1 MSDVK
6 WQNLRELFLSHLA
19 TDLNLS
25 ENTIAAYDADLIDF
39 FKWCRRK
46 KLDSVDQPANRLYD
60 YLLDLRNRS
69 LNPATIARRLSTL
82 KHLYKLLVSEG
93 IVRRNPAASIEGP
106 RLMRRLPQI
115 LDQSEMEQLLSKPK
129 PDTPFGMRDRAL
141 LELWYA
147 CGLRISEVRTIRVED
162 LMLELRLLR
171 VLGKGR
177 KERMVPFGSFA
188 RDACEMYIEAARP
201 VLLKQKPTSTLF
213 LNNLGGGLSR
223 MGLWKI
229 LKKYTDMCEFSTKV
243 KPHTIRHSCATHLIE
258 AGADIRTVMELL
270 GHADISTTQIY
281 THLDREYLREVHKS
295 FHPRA

>member
-6 WQNLRELFLSHLA
+6 WQNLRGLFLSHLA

-25 ENTIAAYDADLIDF
+25 ENTIAAYDADLTDF

-46 KLDSVDQPANRLYD
+46 RLHSIDQRSNTLYD

-69 LNPATIARRLSTL
+69 LNPATMARRLSTL
-82 KHLYKLLVSEG
+82 KHFYKLLVSEG

-106 RLMRRLPQI
+106 KLMRRLPQI

-129 PDTPFGMRDRAL
+129 PDTPLGVRDRAL

-147 CGLRISEVRTIRVED
+147 CGLRISEIRTIRIED
-162 LMLELRLLR
+162 IMLELRLLR

-177 KERMVPFGSFA
+177 KERIVPFGSFA
-188 RDACEMYIEAARP
+188 RDACEEYIETARP
-201 VLLKQKPTSTLF
+201 LLLKRKPTSILF

-229 LKKYTDMCEFSTKV
+229 LKKYTVMCEFSTKV
-243 KPHTIRHSCATHLIE
+243 KPHTFRHSCATHLIE